1 MKYLEMRQELL
12 LAIEKLSD
20 TEYQSQNWLACST
33 AKSDCFDNVIH
44 FLYDHAG
51 FDEDS
56 EGTIGLFVRDK
67 QELTSIIKVIEALEK
82 LFKLLGTNASDA
94 DYISSP
100 AWLDVVRTAKEAL
113 EILRE

>member
-1 MKYLEMRQELL
+1 MRQELL

-33 AKSDCFDNVIH
+33 GKSDCFDNVIH

-67 QELTSIIKVIEALEK
+67 QELTSIMKVIEALEI
-82 LFKLLGTNASDA
+82 LFKLLGTRASDA

-100 AWLDVVRTAKEAL
+100 AWLNVVETAKKAL
-113 EILRE
+113 EVLRK